1 MFSPWRSARGLL
13 RRPSS
18 LWRCCCSGRTPP
30 ARSGRRRAR
39 PTRSTDCS
47 GPGAPWNAG
56 RGPRNCKTEKRNE
69 IKAILLIFSWRN
81 RRKQQC
87 WAIDGPTQCG
97 RVPQSFHFYFF
108 KLSRH
113 KLPGAHNIFG
123 PGFWVVTNS
132 CLFSWPLVLNAA
144 PLTLQL
150 SAVGAGMCLA
160 AVPVNLE
167 SSLYVRSHQNFWA
180 KTTAKTESRWTNG
193 SCTHYVGQEEG

>member
-87 WAIDGPTQCG
+87 WEIDGPTQCG
-97 RVPQSFHFYFF
+97 RLPQSFHFYF
-108 KLSRH
+108 LSC
-113 KLPGAHNIFG
+113 L
-123 PGFWVVTNS
+123 VTNCPS
-132 CLFSWPLVLNAA
+132 PQYIWTGFLGCDQQLPFFLAFSPECCPFN
-144 PLTLQL
+144 
-150 SAVGAGMCLA
+150 SA
-160 AVPVNLE
+160 AVSCWGWHV
-167 SSLYVRSHQNFWA
+167 SRSG
-180 KTTAKTESRWTNG
+180 SR
-193 SCTHYVGQEEG
+193 